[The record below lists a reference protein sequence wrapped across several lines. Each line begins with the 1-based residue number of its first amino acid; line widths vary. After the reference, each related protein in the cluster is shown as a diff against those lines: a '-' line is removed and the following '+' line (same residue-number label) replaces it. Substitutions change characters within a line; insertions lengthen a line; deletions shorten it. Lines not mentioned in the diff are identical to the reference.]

1 MVWTEDYG
9 LNQKVAE
16 FYPRY
21 GRSKFRIGKTFEDY
35 QRVRYKRSK
44 WRQSALK
51 FIKTQS
57 RRHGG
62 FGKNYLANAVAKGFP
77 HRYVGW
83 SGKRA
88 VGTKAQWKQDQW
100 RYKYFK
106 KHKSV
111 I

>member
-1 MVWTEDYG
+1 M
-9 LNQKVAE
+9 N
-16 FYPRY
+16 FYPRHNQ
-21 GRSKFRIGKTFEDY
+21 SKFLIGKTFEDY
-35 QRVRYKRSK
+35 ARVRYKRSK

-62 FGKNYLANAVAKGFP
+62 FGKNYLANKKAQGFP
-77 HRYVGW
+77 KRYVGW

-88 VGTKAQWKQDQW
+88 VGAKAQWKQDQW
-100 RYKYFK
+100 RYNYFK